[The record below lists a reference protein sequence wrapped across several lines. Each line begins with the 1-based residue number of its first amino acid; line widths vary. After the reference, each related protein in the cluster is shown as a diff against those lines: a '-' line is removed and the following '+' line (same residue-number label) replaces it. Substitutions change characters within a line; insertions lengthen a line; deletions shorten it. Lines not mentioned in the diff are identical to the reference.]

1 MKSNEI
7 AKMRQGSQKRD
18 GVRESRAPGMTKK
31 KKNLLYTG
39 KIDFLRFSFRWD
51 RVRLLPFHP
60 AKAEHAL
67 RSHWE
72 AISEQNLLARQK
84 AQTEKEKSEQKEQ
97 LPKDPVNGPSSGS
110 ECVQED
116 SSESKI

>member
-1 MKSNEI
+1 
-7 AKMRQGSQKRD
+7 
-18 GVRESRAPGMTKK
+18 MTIFLFV
-31 KKNLLYTG
+31 NSFVFAVLY
-39 KIDFLRFSFRWD
+39 SRWD

-72 AISEQNLLARQK
+72 AINEQNLLARQK
-84 AQTEKEKSEQKEQ
+84 AQTEKEQSEQEQ
-97 LPKDPVNGPSSGS
+97 QEEELPKDPANGPNSGS

>member
-1 MKSNEI
+1 MTIFVI
-7 AKMRQGSQKRD
+7 A
-18 GVRESRAPGMTKK
+18 
-31 KKNLLYTG
+31 N
-39 KIDFLRFSFRWD
+39 SFVFAVLCSRWD

-72 AISEQNLLARQK
+72 AISEQNLLARQNLHR
-84 AQTEKEKSEQKEQ
+84 EKSEQKEE
-97 LPKDPVNGPSSGS
+97 LPKDPVNGPSFGS

-116 SSESKI
+116 LSESKI

>member
-1 MKSNEI
+1 M
-7 AKMRQGSQKRD
+7 
-18 GVRESRAPGMTKK
+18 
-31 KKNLLYTG
+31 LY
-39 KIDFLRFSFRWD
+39 SRWD

-72 AISEQNLLARQK
+72 AINEQNLLARQK
-84 AQTEKEKSEQKEQ
+84 LHKQQSEQEQ
-97 LPKDPVNGPSSGS
+97 LPKDLVNGPSSGS
-110 ECVQED
+110 ECVPED